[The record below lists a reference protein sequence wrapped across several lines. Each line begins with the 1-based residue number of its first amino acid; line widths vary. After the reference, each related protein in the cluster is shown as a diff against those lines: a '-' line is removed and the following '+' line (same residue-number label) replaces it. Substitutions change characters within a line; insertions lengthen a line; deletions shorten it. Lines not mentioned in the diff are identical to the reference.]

1 MNCMACGQLH
11 RRMPL
16 APPTVEIVG
25 FPGLRLVKI
34 PKAKSLP
41 YISLNGDL
49 AKLRIER
56 KIVPFS
62 LFLKLN
68 KKCKRKSPNQKG
80 RGFIV
85 I

>member
-49 AKLRIER
+49 AKLEI
-56 KIVPFS
+56 KQNTVPFS
-62 LFLKLN
+62 LIFKA
-68 KKCKRKSPNQKG
+68 KP
-80 RGFIV
+80 
-85 I
+85 

>member
-1 MNCMACGQLH
+1 MNCMACGKLH
-11 RRMPL
+11 RRMP
-16 APPTVEIVG
+16 
-25 FPGLRLVKI
+25 VKI
-34 PKAKSLP
+34 PKAKRLP

-68 KKCKRKSPNQKG
+68 KKMQKKSPNQKG

>member
-16 APPTVEIVG
+16 APTTVEIVG

>member
-25 FPGLRLVKI
+25 FHGLRLVKI

-68 KKCKRKSPNQKG
+68 KKCKRKSPDQKG

>member
-1 MNCMACGQLH
+1 MNCMACGKLH
-11 RRMPL
+11 RRMP
-16 APPTVEIVG
+16 
-25 FPGLRLVKI
+25 VKI
-34 PKAKSLP
+34 PKAKRLP

-56 KIVPFS
+56 KIVP
-62 LFLKLN
+62 LFVIFETKQKN
-68 KKCKRKSPNQKG
+68 AKKSPNQKG

>member
-16 APPTVEIVG
+16 APPTVEILG
-25 FPGLRLVKI
+25 FLGLRLVKI
-34 PKAKSLP
+34 PKAKRFP
-41 YISLNGDL
+41 YISLNEDL